1 MRVSLRWLADY
12 IDLPSDDPGEIHRVL
27 DSLGLKVESVT
38 ELKPTWTG
46 VKVARVTKV
55 EPHPNADKVRVC
67 QVDAGEGEI
76 EVVCG
81 AWNFDSGATVAYAV
95 PGAVLTGGI
104 EIGRRNIRGVE
115 SAGMICSERELG
127 LGTDHAGIMILDDSD
142 PIGAPV
148 EEVLEYPDHVF
159 DLEITSNRPDQMSM
173 IGVARELAA
182 FYEIPYRMP
191 ATEVETTD
199 QAIRTTVR
207 IEDSDGC
214 YRFVARELFGAKV
227 RPSPTKIRQRLRA
240 GGVRPISNI
249 VDVTNY
255 VMLELGQPLHAFDFD
270 RLGGESIV
278 VRRARAGETL
288 TTLDG
293 ELRTL
298 SEADL
303 VVADAEVAS
312 GLAGTMGGGDSEVS
326 EATTNI
332 VIEAASWDPP
342 TILHMSRRHGIR
354 TEASARFERG
364 VDPNLPPIAA
374 ARANRLMME
383 LAGGTSPFAAIDVV
397 ARSFSP
403 MTVPLSMSEVTRILG
418 PVVPERQVGRLLTR
432 FGLAVEG
439 NDPLQV
445 TVPTYRRDLERPA
458 DLVEEIARLYGFDG
472 FPETLPTGPAGA
484 LSSEQ
489 HRQRRLRAILEGAG
503 VFQAISLSFM
513 TASDVDLLGYPGD
526 HPARATIRVT
536 NPLNEEL
543 ETLRSTLLPG
553 LLRAL
558 RYNRSRGSNDVALF
572 ELGRVF
578 HARPASID
586 LRLPDQPERLG
597 FALIG
602 SLLGRPVDAL
612 TSVAI
617 WKLLV
622 NRLGLVGASLD
633 QQSVPGLHPGRGAL
647 VRVDG
652 VEIGSLGELHP
663 RAAEQFELDG
673 RVAVGEIALEPLL
686 AQSQRWTLRE
696 PSAFPQVDFDLAFL
710 VPASLP
716 AGALID
722 ATAAVEPGWLEQAD
736 LFDEFHGLGDGQK
749 SLAIRYRFR
758 APDRTLT
765 PTEIADLRARLV
777 SAAGAL
783 GAELR
788 GGTG

>member
-1 MRVSLRWLADY
+1 
-12 IDLPSDDPGEIHRVL
+12 
-27 DSLGLKVESVT
+27 
-38 ELKPTWTG
+38 
-46 VKVARVTKV
+46 
-55 EPHPNADKVRVC
+55 
-67 QVDAGEGEI
+67 
-76 EVVCG
+76 
-81 AWNFDSGATVAYAV
+81 
-95 PGAVLTGGI
+95 
-104 EIGRRNIRGVE
+104 
-115 SAGMICSERELG
+115 MICSERELG
-127 LGTDHAGIMILDDSD
+127 LGTDHLGIMILDESA

-148 EEVLEYPDHVF
+148 EDVLEYPDFVF

-182 FYEIPYRMP
+182 YYEIPYRMP
-191 ATEVETTD
+191 SSEVDTSD
-199 QAIRTTVR
+199 HPVRTTVR

-227 RPSPTKIRQRLRA
+227 GPSPIKIRQRLRA
-240 GGVRPISNI
+240 AGVRPISNI
-249 VDVTNY
+249 VDITNY

-270 RLGGESIV
+270 RLGGQSIV
-278 VRRARAGETL
+278 VRRARPGETL

-293 ELRTL
+293 VQRTL

-303 VVADAEVAS
+303 VVADSEVAS

-326 EATTNI
+326 DATINV
-332 VIEAASWDPP
+332 VIEAAAWDPP
-342 TILHMSRRHGIR
+342 TINQMSRRHGIR

-364 VDPNLPPIAA
+364 VDPNLPPLAA

-403 MTVPLSMSEVTRILG
+403 TTVSLPMSEVTRLLG

-432 FGLAVEG
+432 FGLGVEG
-439 NDPLQV
+439 QDPLEV

-458 DLVEEIARLYGFDG
+458 DLVEEVARLYGFDG

-484 LSSEQ
+484 LAPEQ
-489 HRQRRLRAILEGAG
+489 HRHRQLRSVLEGAG
-503 VFQAISLSFM
+503 VYQAISLSFM
-513 TASDVDLLGYPGD
+513 TASDIDLLGYPND
-526 HPARATIRVT
+526 HPARATVRVT

-558 RYNRSRGSNDVALF
+558 RYNRSRGVADVALF

-578 HARPASID
+578 QGRPSSID
-586 LRLPDQPERLG
+586 QRLPDQPERLG
-597 FALIG
+597 FALVG
-602 SLLGRPVDAL
+602 NFGGRPVDAF
-612 TSVAI
+612 TAVAL
-617 WKLLV
+617 WNLLID
-622 NRLGLVGASLD
+622 RLGLPGASLE
-633 QQSVPGLHPGRGAL
+633 QQAVPGLHPGRGAVL
-647 VRVDG
+647 RIDG
-652 VEIGSLGELHP
+652 LEVGSLGEVHP
-663 RAAEQFELDG
+663 QAAQAFELEG
-673 RVAVGEIALEPLL
+673 RVAVGEIALGPLL
-686 AQSQRWTLRE
+686 ALGERWQLRE

-716 AGALID
+716 AGDLID
-722 ATAAVEPGWLEQAD
+722 ATAAVEPQWLEQAD
-736 LFDEFHGLGDGQK
+736 LFDEFHGLGNGQK

-765 PTEIADLRARLV
+765 PTEVGELRSRLV
-777 SAAGAL
+777 AAASRL

-788 GGTG
+788 GESG